1 MVQSDKGALPD
12 IIPKVWKDIAVMS
25 AKDRGGERSFKT
37 DYVVFPAGFD
47 WQDTQVEV
55 HVGVK

>member
-1 MVQSDKGALPD
+1 M
-12 IIPKVWKDIAVMS
+12 PKVWKDIAAMS
-25 AKDRGGERSFKT
+25 AKDLGGERSFKT